1 MLERLVR
8 MILGRGAE
16 ALLALGLVLASFLL
30 FMGILSLSFPQGTS
44 LVDLMRSAESSPAED
59 KTAAAG
65 PGPEDDGRG
74 DVGGP
79 AVAVLSRIRHDVKDR
94 AADAIAWA
102 PAREGMSLGDRHAV
116 QTFDGSAATITFS
129 EGSELALQENSL
141 VILKKAEA
149 LSPRNRRLASLIVV
163 DGELRG
169 SLSVSPDAP
178 VTVEVEAATRSATI
192 RSNAGPGAPAEFSVR
207 VNEDASSTFTVFQGV
222 AEVSSQQGTVAI
234 APNHSVTVDSAGS
247 PGPSRELPPPPAL
260 DSPDRGARLDF
271 RTSRSRV
278 RFAWEVGG
286 AAGDAYVLTVAR
298 DTGFRDVVDAE
309 VLTSPGFRL
318 GNLRAGTYY
327 WRVSTRREGL
337 EGPASPARE
346 FRIVRDVREPS
357 LSVTFPGR
365 IVSRREILLAGSAEP
380 GSRVFVNNEEIQVDA
395 SGSFSHALVLERGVN
410 MVVVEAID
418 SAGNV
423 AYRSETVDARY

>member
-1 MLERLVR
+1 

-59 KTAAAG
+59 RTAAAG
-65 PGPEDDGRG
+65 PGQEEDGRG
-74 DVGGP
+74 GVGP
-79 AVAVLSRIRHDVKDR
+79 TVAVLSRIRHDVKGR

-116 QTFDGSAATITFS
+116 QTFDGSAATITFG

-207 VNEDASSTFTVFQGV
+207 VNEDASSTFTVFQGT
-222 AEVSSQQGTVAI
+222 AEVSSEQGTVAV
-234 APNHSVTVDSAGS
+234 APNHAVTVDSAGS

-260 DSPDRGARLDF
+260 DSPDHGARLDF
-271 RTSRSRV
+271 RTSRSRI
-278 RFAWEVGG
+278 RFAWGG
-286 AAGDAYVLTVAR
+286 GVAGDAYLLTVAR
-298 DTGFRDVVDAE
+298 DTGFRDVVDTE
-309 VLTSPGFRL
+309 VLPSPGFKL

-365 IVSRREILLAGSAEP
+365 IVSDREIVLAGSAEP

>member
-59 KTAAAG
+59 RTAAAG
-65 PGPEDDGRG
+65 PGQEEDGRG
-74 DVGGP
+74 GVGP
-79 AVAVLSRIRHDVKDR
+79 TVAVLSRIRHDVKDR

-116 QTFDGSAATITFS
+116 QTFDGSAATITFG

-207 VNEDASSTFTVFQGV
+207 VNEDASSTFTVFQGT
-222 AEVSSQQGTVAI
+222 AEVSSEQGTVAV
-234 APNHSVTVDSAGS
+234 APNHAVTVDSAGS

-260 DSPDRGARLDF
+260 DSPDHGARLDF
-271 RTSRSRV
+271 RTSRSRI
-278 RFAWEVGG
+278 RFAWGG
-286 AAGDAYVLTVAR
+286 GVAGDAYLLTVAR
-298 DTGFRDVVDAE
+298 DTGFRDVVDTE
-309 VLTSPGFRL
+309 VLPSPGFKL

-365 IVSRREILLAGSAEP
+365 IVSDREIVLAGSAEP